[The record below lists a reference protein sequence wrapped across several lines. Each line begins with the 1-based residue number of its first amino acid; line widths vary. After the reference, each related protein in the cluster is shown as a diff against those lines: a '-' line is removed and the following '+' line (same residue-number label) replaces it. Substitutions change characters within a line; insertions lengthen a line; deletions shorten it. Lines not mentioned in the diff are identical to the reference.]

1 MINIRHIINS
11 INSNLV
17 VSGKGNFWSV
27 ARCWHAFCLR
37 SWSAR
42 ESSQNG
48 TAPDWAKDSLTLEMP
63 IEPFRIHY
71 WYPDW
76 WFRTFFFHIL
86 GIMIQTDFHIFQRG
100 RSTTNQYLLM
110 SVDWILSG
118 IEKGYTP
125 GSRAF
130 HVSMALHWRHWELL
144 AATKIPRE
152 S

>member
-17 VSGKGNFWSV
+17 VSGQGNFDLLLV
-27 ARCWHAFCLR
+27 ADTLFASGPDPPGKVRR
-37 SWSAR
+37 M
-42 ESSQNG
+42 
-48 TAPDWAKDSLTLEMP
+48 APHQ
-63 IEPFRIHY
+63 IEPKTRSLWRCQLSHSEFTIDILIGGLEH
-71 WYPDW
+71 
-76 WFRTFFFHIL
+76 FLFFHIL

-130 HVSMALHWRHWELL
+130 HVSMALHWRH
-144 AATKIPRE
+144 
-152 S
+152 